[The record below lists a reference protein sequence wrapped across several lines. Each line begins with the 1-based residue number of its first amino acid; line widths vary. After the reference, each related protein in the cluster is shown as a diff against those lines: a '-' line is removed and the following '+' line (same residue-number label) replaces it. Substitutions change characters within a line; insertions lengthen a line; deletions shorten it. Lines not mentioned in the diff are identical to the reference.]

1 LERILKGTDILI
13 TGGYRTVGRRVA
25 TDLAPDYSGRVV
37 VAGRSAEKAA
47 QLAAEL
53 GHGVRGRRVDVRDPG
68 SVEAALDGV
77 GLVMS
82 CIDQPEPHLLRA
94 AIARGLAYTDIAPH
108 LMMRRPTEAMRA
120 EAVQTGA
127 RIVLGTGLAPGISS
141 LLARLGADRVGSVES
156 IKSNVL
162 LSVGDAYGPASRE
175 YLLEEMALSY
185 AVRIEDRELPT
196 RPFAASARVNFPPP
210 LGERKS
216 YLFPFSDQVFFP
228 ETLGARTAL
237 SRLALEPP
245 WLGTLLSALIRLRV
259 TAMLRRRA
267 GAEERVQR
275 LSARLQRRYRG
286 RDWYGITVEIQGVR
300 GWVRAGLAGREQA
313 TGTAIGAAAVVR
325 ALAEGEVNQPGIWLV
340 EQVVPPR
347 PFFERLAAY
356 GLVPTVEARLD
367 DSRSVPGL

>member
-1 LERILKGTDILI
+1 
-13 TGGYRTVGRRVA
+13 
-25 TDLAPDYSGRVV
+25 
-37 VAGRSAEKAA
+37 
-47 QLAAEL
+47 
-53 GHGVRGRRVDVRDPG
+53 
-68 SVEAALDGV
+68 
-77 GLVMS
+77 
-82 CIDQPEPHLLRA
+82 
-94 AIARGLAYTDIAPH
+94 
-108 LMMRRPTEAMRA
+108 
-120 EAVQTGA
+120 
-127 RIVLGTGLAPGISS
+127 
-141 LLARLGADRVGSVES
+141 
-156 IKSNVL
+156 VL

-175 YLLEEMALSY
+175 YLLEEIALPY

-286 RDWYGITVEIQGVR
+286 RDWYGITVEIQGAR
-300 GWVRAGLAGREQA
+300 GWIRAGLAGREQA
-313 TGTAIGAAAVVR
+313 TGTAIGAAGVVR

-347 PFFERLAAY
+347 PVFERQAAY
-356 GLVPTVEARLD
+356 GLVPTGAR
-367 DSRSVPGL
+367 RTAR

>member
-1 LERILKGTDILI
+1 MLEGTDILI
-13 TGGYRTVGRRVA
+13 TGGYGTVGRRVA
-25 TDLAPDYSGRVV
+25 ADLAPEYPGNVV
-37 VAGRSAEKAA
+37 VAGRSADKAA

-53 GHGVRGRRVDVRDPG
+53 GYGVRGRRVDVGDPG
-68 SVEAALDGV
+68 SVEPALEGV

-94 AIARGLAYTDIAPH
+94 AIRHGLAYTDIAPH
-108 LMMRRPTEAMRA
+108 LMTRRPTGAMRA
-120 EAVQTGA
+120 EAAKTGA
-127 RIVLGTGLAPGISS
+127 RIVLGAGLAPGISS
-141 LLARLGADRVGSVES
+141 MLARLGADRVGAVESVE
-156 IKSNVL
+156 SNVL
-162 LSVGDAYGPASRE
+162 LSVGDTYGPASRA
-175 YLLEEMALSY
+175 YLMEEITLPY
-185 AVRIEDRELPT
+185 AVRIEGREVPL
-196 RPFAASARVNFPPP
+196 RPFAASASVNFAPL
-210 LGERKS
+210 LGERTA

-245 WLGTLLSALIRLRV
+245 WLGTLLAALVRLRV
-259 TAMLRRRA
+259 TAMLRRWA

-286 RDWYGITVEIQGVR
+286 RDWYGITVEIQGAR

-325 ALAEGEVNQPGIWLV
+325 ALDEGEVNQPGIWLV

-367 DSRSVPGL
+367 QLAHRSRGST

>member
-1 LERILKGTDILI
+1 MLKGTDILI
-13 TGGYRTVGRRVA
+13 TGGYGTVGRRIA
-25 TDLAPDYSGRVV
+25 ADLAPDYSGRVV

-53 GHGVRGRRVDVRDPG
+53 GHGVRGRRVDVGDLG
-68 SVEAALDGV
+68 SVEAALDSV

-108 LMMRRPTEAMRA
+108 LMTRRPTEAMRA

-127 RIVLGTGLAPGISS
+127 RIVFGTGLAPGISS
-141 LLARLGADRVGSVES
+141 LLARLGADRVGAVES

-175 YLLEEMALSY
+175 YLLEEIALPY

-286 RDWYGITVEIQGVR
+286 RDWYGITVEIQGAR
-300 GWVRAGLAGREQA
+300 GWIRAGLAGREQA
-313 TGTAIGAAAVVR
+313 AGTAIGAAGVVR

-356 GLVPTVEARLD
+356 GLVPMVEARLD
-367 DSRSVPGL
+367 QLAHRSRSPT